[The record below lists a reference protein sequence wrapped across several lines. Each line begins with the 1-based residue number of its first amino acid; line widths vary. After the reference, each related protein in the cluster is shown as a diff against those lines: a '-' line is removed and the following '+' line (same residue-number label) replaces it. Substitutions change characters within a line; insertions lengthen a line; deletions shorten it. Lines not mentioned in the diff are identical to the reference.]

1 MVNVDNNTHI
11 SLSDS
16 NGLFTSE
23 CESAH
28 LFSKHFLS
36 VYNNPIERGTYE
48 APLTNFVNDLSEVTL
63 SENVVALRVDER
75 IKISRS
81 RLYSPPNY
89 SGSTQISCT
98 NPYTSFSKKA

>member
-16 NGLFTSE
+16 NGLLTSV

-36 VYNNPIERGTYE
+36 VYINPVERGTHE
-48 APLTNFVNDLSEVTL
+48 APLTNVVNDLSEVTS
-63 SENVVALRVDER
+63 SENVQVQTVFT
-75 IKISRS
+75 
-81 RLYSPPNY
+81 PNY
-89 SGSTQISCT
+89 SGSTPISCT
-98 NPYTSFSKKA
+98 NRYTLFSKKA